1 MELEDKILKLIKS
14 RKKGILQNELWKK
27 AEIDRRKCSR
37 ILEKLEKEG
46 KIVREEETDKSV
58 RTYRI
63 KSVEIKEKKA
73 KDFKLL
79 MVRELFDPCTGCS
92 IECVP
97 EHCIMLKD
105 WVFGLIDIEL

>member
-1 MELEDKILKLIKS
+1 MEIEEKVLKLIKS

-37 ILEKLEKEG
+37 IVDKIEKEG
-46 KIVREEETDKSV
+46 KIVREQESTRGT

-63 KSVEIKEKKA
+63 RLVEKKETE
-73 KDFKLL
+73 KDRDFRLL
-79 MVRELFDPCTGCS
+79 LVKDMFAPCTGCA

-97 EHCIMLKD
+97 GQCIQLSE
-105 WVFGLIDIEL
+105 WVLHLIEEQ

>member
-1 MELEDKILKLIKS
+1 MEVEEKVLKLIRS

-37 ILEKLEKEG
+37 ILEKLEKDEL
-46 KIVREEETDKSV
+46 IIREEETNKGS

-63 KSVEIKEKKA
+63 KFAEKKEE
-73 KDFKLL
+73 KIKNFNLL
-79 MVRELFDPCTGCS
+79 LVKGIFAPCTGCT

-97 EHCIMLKD
+97 ETCPPLSE
-105 WVFGLIDIEL
+105 WVFNLANEE